1 MKKTTNDLYVLSAK
15 LNIEHQ
21 IHDNLLTQWEG
32 DCIMELSPSTGSFH
46 KTDKEIYKF
55 PGA

>member
-1 MKKTTNDLYVLSAK
+1 MEKITNNLQIINVK

-32 DCIMELSPSTGSFH
+32 NCIMKMSPSTGSFH
-46 KTDKEIYKF
+46 KTDKEDI
-55 PGA
+55 